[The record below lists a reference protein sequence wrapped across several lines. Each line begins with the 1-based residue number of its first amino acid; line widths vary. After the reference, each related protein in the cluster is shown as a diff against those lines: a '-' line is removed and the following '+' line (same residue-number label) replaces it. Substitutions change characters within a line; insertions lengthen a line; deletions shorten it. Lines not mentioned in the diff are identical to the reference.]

1 MKRSTCEKKL
11 AIGFEFSDDF
21 RDLAFIV
28 FEFVG
33 FVNDDVMPLNFS
45 QGTQANP
52 HAFETGNHNIEFSF
66 VDEVKIL
73 GIIFSKVGV
82 DKKNLM
88 IVKKKIEN
96 TLNIWNSIRI

>member
-1 MKRSTCEKKL
+1 M
-11 AIGFEFSDDF
+11 
-21 RDLAFIV
+21 V
-28 FEFVG
+28 
-33 FVNDDVMPLNFS
+33 
-45 QGTQANP
+45 
-52 HAFETGNHNIEFSF
+52 FSF

-96 TLNIWNSIRI
+96 TLNIWNSIRFNLIDKITVVRTFGLSKLWY